1 MKKNNELKI
10 AIGTLLFY
18 MMALP
23 CLDACSNLIQS
34 WIAELLQKSNLRLA
48 NKAKEFPQQE
58 EEVPQESTHVIGF
71 QIPNESE
78 EEYEEDY

>member
-1 MKKNNELKI
+1 MKKNDGLKI

-18 MMALP
+18 MMVLP
-23 CLDACSNLIQS
+23 CLDACSNLVQS

-48 NKAKEFPQQE
+48 NRAKDFPQQE
-58 EEVPQESTHVIGF
+58 EIPQENTHVIGF

>member
-1 MKKNNELKI
+1 MKKNNDLKI

-23 CLDACSNLIQS
+23 CLDACSNLVQS
-34 WIAELLQKSNLRLA
+34 WIAELLQKSNLRIA
-48 NKAKEFPQQE
+48 NKAKDFPQQE
-58 EEVPQESTHVIGF
+58 EESPQENIHAIGF
-71 QIPNESE
+71 QISGESE